1 MINIFAAEELIHC
14 CHLISFSI
22 AHQWNHWKSYFLL
35 RIEVILTAIFFSSF
49 KRDGGSYGAPIIRKH
64 SVGRAVYIPPVR
76 LWDKSTGK
84 VADFETVF
92 TFVVDSAGSQIH
104 ADGLSFFIIP
114 FDADPSIP
122 KNSSGGYLGLFTPE
136 TAFNVDKNQIVAIE
150 FDSFGN
156 DWDPKPVAIAPHIG
170 VDINSLESVETI
182 DWPINA
188 VPEGLIGEASIRYDS
203 EKKELHVAVG
213 YGTQPPTIVQLSE
226 TIDLSGV
233 LPEWSHCCMDYALIC
248 VSLNI
253 GPSLIT
259 FLLAKISVHV
269 CVHETFFFMSTR
281 IKINIFAAEELIHC
295 CHLISF
301 SIAHQ
306 WNHWKS
312 YFLLRIEVILT
323 AIFFSSFKR
332 DGGSYG
338 APIIRK
344 HSVGRAVYIPPVR
357 LWDKSTGKVADFE
370 TVFTFVVD
378 SAGSQIHADGLSFFI
393 IPFDADPSI
402 PKNSS
407 GGYLGLFT
415 PETAFNVDKN
425 QIVAIEFDSFG
436 NDWDPKPVAIAPHI
450 GVDINSL
457 ESVETIDWPINAV
470 PEGLIGEASI
480 RYDSEKKELHVAV
493 GYGTQPPTIVQLS
506 ETIDLSGVLPEWVR
520 IGFSGATGDSVE
532 THDILSWTFGS
543 RI

>member
-1 MINIFAAEELIHC
+1 MAKTRTPFPLLMISLCFVLLVNNVKSDSL
-14 CHLISFSI
+14 SFSFSKFEPGTQFDI
-22 AHQWNHWKSYFLL
+22 GFLGD
-35 RIEVILTAIFFSSF
+35 A
-49 KRDGGSYGAPIIRKH
+49 
-64 SVGRAVYIPPVR
+64 RAV
-76 LWDKSTGK
+76 
-84 VADFETVF
+84 
-92 TFVVDSAGSQIH
+92 
-104 ADGLSFFIIP
+104 DG
-114 FDADPSIP
+114 
-122 KNSSGGYLGLFTPE
+122 
-136 TAFNVDKNQIVAIE
+136 AI
-150 FDSFGN
+150 
-156 DWDPKPVAIAPHIG
+156 
-170 VDINSLESVETI
+170 
-182 DWPINA
+182 
-188 VPEGLIGEASIRYDS
+188 
-203 EKKELHVAVG
+203 
-213 YGTQPPTIVQLSE
+213 QL
-226 TIDLSGV
+226 
-233 LPEWSHCCMDYALIC
+233 
-248 VSLNI
+248 
-253 GPSLIT
+253 
-259 FLLAKISVHV
+259 
-269 CVHETFFFMSTR
+269 TR
-281 IKINIFAAEELIHC
+281 
-295 CHLISF
+295 
-301 SIAHQ
+301 
-306 WNHWKS
+306 
-312 YFLLRIEVILT
+312 
-323 AIFFSSFKR
+323 R